1 MSLSRRT
8 PRQGLSFGRQ
18 KYTLLRD
25 WPRQLWR
32 VSALI
37 FRSES
42 LRVGV
47 VREGNKA
54 ELVPV
59 ILGKDYGNE
68 VEVVSGIAEND
79 SVIANPPDSLASG
92 AAVQIVKSSDVR

>member
-1 MSLSRRT
+1 MIPEGSRALIL
-8 PRQGLSFGRQ
+8 P
-18 KYTLLRD
+18 
-25 WPRQLWR
+25 

-37 FRSES
+37 FRSEG

-47 VREGNKA
+47 VREGKA

-68 VEVVSGIAEND
+68 VEVVSGLAEND
-79 SVIANPPDSLASG
+79 LVISNPSDSLASG
-92 AAVQIVKSSDVR
+92 STVQVVNSSDVR